1 MLATAAPR
9 GHQGRA
15 RHYRHDLRRLGPGQ
29 TDQGRRRHRNRQTHF
44 STERAHFAAPVYVS
58 APDLVTL
65 VKAVGYSATMTLF
78 SVFVVWSCLHLCFSA
93 LR

>member
-1 MLATAAPR
+1 M
-9 GHQGRA
+9 GNFS
-15 RHYRHDLRRLGPGQ
+15 D
-29 TDQGRRRHRNRQTHF
+29 RHRGNSKIAGI

-58 APDLVTL
+58 APHLVTL